1 MAIKVQN
8 RSAEVEA
15 MAAAW
20 PIADALLGGTA
31 AMRAAGKAFL
41 PKWPGEEKE
50 SYDARLGTATLFPAF
65 ARTLGVMAGKPFSK
79 QITLGDDVPARIKAW
94 CDDVDLQGNNLH
106 TFAASVMDE
115 VLGYGL
121 AGVLVDH
128 PKVAGARTLAD
139 ERAIGARPYMV
150 AIKHSQILGWKAER
164 RNGATVLTQLRL
176 AETKEV
182 DDGDFGTKHEP
193 RVRVLTPGGWAVY
206 MPGARAEDEWVLEDQ
221 GTTTLKAI
229 PFAPVYG
236 RKRGFMNGVSP
247 LLDLAYLNV
256 KHWQSQSDQDTVMH
270 VARVPILAMIGAD
283 DDSKLTVGASTAIK
297 LPMGA
302 EMKFVEHTG
311 AAIEAGAK
319 SLEALEDQMIQTG
332 AELLV
337 QKPGQRSATE
347 ASNDAEANK
356 SDLQRITEA
365 FEDSLDQALHYFA
378 AWIGQPQ
385 GGHVSLFKDFASGSL
400 SDASAQLIVTM
411 QQGGLISK
419 ETAIREQQRRGILS
433 PDLVAEEEL
442 ATVDEAGPQLGDMT
456 EMGNSAESV
465 NQTQEAS
472 PPFDLTPVIAAI
484 ASLGDKIKQP
494 DVMDFAPLIDAIN
507 AREAVTLEASIDT
520 APIAQAMKEAAQVA
534 PVAQEVDLAPLQA
547 QMTALQGQIA
557 AIAKPEPPVDME
569 RFQASILRD
578 VQAAI
583 AAIPAPQQAPILM
596 MDQSGAITKQIS
608 IQRDQAG
615 NITGASVKQ

>member
-1 MAIKVQN
+1 MAQQ
-8 RSAEVEA
+8 
-15 MAAAW
+15 W

-31 AMRAAGKAFL
+31 AMRAAGEAFL
-41 PKWPGEEKE
+41 PKWPNEERE
-50 SYDARLGTATLFPAF
+50 SYDARLKTATLFPAF
-65 ARTLGVMAGKPFSK
+65 RRTIGVMAGKPFSK
-79 QITLGDDVPARIKAW
+79 QLTFADDVPEIIRAYSENI
-94 CDDVDLQGNNLH
+94 DLEGHNLH
-106 TFAASVMDE
+106 AFGCNILQE
-115 VLGYGL
+115 VLGYGIC
-121 AGVLVDH
+121 GVLVDY
-128 PKVAGARTLAD
+128 PKVTPARTVAD
-139 ERAIGARPYMV
+139 EKSIGARPYMV
-150 AIKHSQILGWKAER
+150 FIRHSQILGWQTAR
-164 RNGATVLTQLRL
+164 INGVMTLTQLRL
-176 AETKEV
+176 AETGEEQ
-182 DDGDFGTKHEP
+182 DGPYGVQTIK
-193 RVRVLTPGGWAVY
+193 RVRVLEPGRWQLWQETDKHEYVLI
-206 MPGARAEDEWVLEDQ
+206 DE
-221 GTTTLKAI
+221 GTTTLNVI
-229 PFAPVYG
+229 PFVPFYG
-236 RKRGFMNGVSP
+236 IRHAFMIGESP
-247 LLDLAYLNV
+247 LIDLAYLNV
-256 KHWQSQSDQDTVMH
+256 KHWQSQSDQDTIMH
-270 VARVPILAMIGAD
+270 VSRVPILTVIGAEQD
-283 DDSKLTVGASTAIK
+283 TKVTVGASSAVA
-297 LPMGA
+297 LPIGA
-302 EMKFVEHTG
+302 DMKFVEHSG
-311 AAIEAGAK
+311 AAIAAGEK
-319 SLEALEDQMIQTG
+319 SLEALEAQMIQTG

-337 QKPGQRSATE
+337 QKPDGQKTATQ
-347 ASNDAEANK
+347 ANNDAEANK
-356 SDLQRITEA
+356 SELQRITES
-365 FEDSLDQALHYFA
+365 FEDSIDQALQFVA
-378 AWIGQPQ
+378 MWRGLPD
-385 GGHVSLFKDFASGSL
+385 GGHVSLFKDFAVGSL

-456 EMGNSAESV
+456 DMGNNAGSAV
-465 NQTQEAS
+465 QAQET
-472 PPFDLTPVIAAI
+472 PPFDLTPIIAAI
-484 ASLGDKIKQP
+484 ASLGEKFKQP

-507 AREAVTLEASIDT
+507 ARETVTLEASIDT